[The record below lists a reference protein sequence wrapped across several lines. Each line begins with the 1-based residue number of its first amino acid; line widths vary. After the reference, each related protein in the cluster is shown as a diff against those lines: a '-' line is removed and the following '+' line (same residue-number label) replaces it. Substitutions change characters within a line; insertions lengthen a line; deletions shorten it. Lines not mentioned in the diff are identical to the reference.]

1 MANNFFKK
9 LNENGN
15 PTGYL
20 HTRKNLQTI
29 YPGLDLDNSA
39 DLKKA
44 GFCYHLNTPK
54 PIYFLGN
61 YVKKWINNGDK
72 LISENTYDFDWI
84 EYDETNDLSVEELQ
98 NRKNRAWFD
107 LREIRDGILK
117 NTDWWELSSQSPMS
131 EARTAYRQAL
141 RDLPSNTTD
150 PFNVTWP
157 INPDCPPN
165 TVANT
170 ELNSSEYGRGKR

>member
-9 LNENGN
+9 LDENGS

-20 HTRKNLQTI
+20 YIRKNLQQV
-29 YPGLDLDNSA
+29 YPDLDLDNSA

-54 PIYFLGN
+54 PIYEFGN

-84 EYDETNDLSVEELQ
+84 EYDETNDLSAEELQ
-98 NRKNRAWFD
+98 NRKNRAWFELRD
-107 LREIRDGILK
+107 LRNWILK
-117 NTDWWELSSQSPMS
+117 NTDWWELTSQAPMS
-131 EARTAYRQAL
+131 EARAAYRQAL
-141 RDLPSNTTD
+141 RDLPANTIN
-150 PFNVTWP
+150 PFNVSWP
-157 INPDCPPN
+157 VNPDNP
-165 TVANT
+165 TAISVK
-170 ELNSSEYGRGKR
+170 ELTPSK